1 MRERSAPSAWVAAS
15 IDEECFCSPLRVLHR
30 AVSGIYE
37 DAFRPYGV
45 TAAQFTLLVN
55 VARLGAEASAPALAR
70 ALYLDRSTLSRDLS
84 RMESNGWLAR
94 NYGKDKRSPKLRLSP
109 TGAALLS
116 LLERAWAEAQADA
129 EEILGASLASQLKHS
144 ARGLLRRDLPATE
157 AEPSE

>member
-1 MRERSAPSAWVAAS
+1 MRERSAPSAWVASS

-55 VARLGAEASAPALAR
+55 VARLGAEANAPALAR

-84 RMESNGWLAR
+84 RMETNGWLAR
-94 NYGKDKRSPKLRLSP
+94 SYGKDKRSPKLRLSP

-116 LLERAWAEAQADA
+116 VLERAWASAQAEA
-129 EEILGASLASQLKHS
+129 EEMLGEKLASQLKHS
-144 ARGLLRRDLPATE
+144 ARGLLRRELSTPDTE
-157 AEPSE
+157 TSE